1 MDLQL
6 SERVQRIKPSATIA
20 VSMKAAE
27 LRAQGRDILS
37 LSMGEPDFD
46 TPEHIKEA
54 AIKAMREGQTKYTAV
69 DGTPELK
76 EAVITKLKRDNG
88 LDYEPDQV
96 LVSNGAKHSIF
107 NAMQSVLNDGDEVV
121 VPAPYW
127 VSYPDMALLAGARPV
142 ILDTGAGQ
150 HFKITPEQLERAIT
164 DRTRMLVLNSP
175 SNPTGMTYTKAEFS
189 ALAEVLDR
197 HPRIVVVSDEIYEH
211 IWWGDEP
218 FCSPL
223 NAAPQLADRTV
234 LVNGVSKAYA
244 MTGWRIGFAAGPAAL
259 IKQMRKVQGQSTSNP
274 SSISQAAAA
283 AALGGDQSPVAPMV
297 KAFRQR
303 HDYFIQ
309 ALDDLPGVNCLPTHG
324 AFYAFPGMEGP
335 LNSLPGVD
343 DDVQLA
349 EYLLEEAGVAT
360 VPGSA
365 FGGPGHLRLSFAASM
380 DTLEEAIRRLAGVL
394 G

>member
-46 TPEHIKEA
+46 TPEHVKEA
-54 AIKAMREGQTKYTAV
+54 AMKAIRDGRTKYTAV
-69 DGTPELK
+69 DGTGELK
-76 EAVITKLKRDNG
+76 EAIIAKLKRDNG
-88 LDYEPDQV
+88 LEYEADQI
-96 LVSNGAKHSIF
+96 LASNGAKHSIF
-107 NAMQSVLNDGDEVV
+107 NVMQAVLNDGDEVI

-127 VSYPDMALLAGARPV
+127 VSYPDMALLTGARPV
-142 ILDTGAGQ
+142 ILETDAEQ
-150 HFKITPEQLERAIT
+150 RFKITPEQLEGAIT

-175 SNPTGMTYTKAEFS
+175 SNPTGMAYTRAEF
-189 ALAEVLDR
+189 AVLAEVVER

-211 IWWGDEP
+211 IWWADEP

-223 NAAPQLADRTV
+223 NAAPELAERTV
-234 LVNGVSKAYA
+234 VINGVSKAYA

-259 IKQMRKVQGQSTSNP
+259 IRQMKKVQGQSTSNP

-283 AALGGDQSPVAPMV
+283 AALSGDQSVLEPMV
-297 KAFRQR
+297 KAFRER
-303 HDYFIQ
+303 HDYFVR
-309 ALDDLPGVNCLPTHG
+309 ALDELPGVNCLPTQG

-349 EYLLEEAGVAT
+349 EYLLENAGVAT

-365 FGGPGHLRLSFAASM
+365 FGGPGHLRLSFAVGM
-380 DTLEEAIRRLAGVL
+380 DTLEDAVGRLAEAL